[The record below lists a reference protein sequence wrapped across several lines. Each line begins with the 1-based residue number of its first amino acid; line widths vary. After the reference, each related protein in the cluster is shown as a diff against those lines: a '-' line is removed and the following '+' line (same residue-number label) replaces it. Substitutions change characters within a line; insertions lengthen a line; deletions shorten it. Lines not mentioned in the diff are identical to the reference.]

1 MPISRLSLR
10 MRSLLASIIL
20 VVGFSLSAIPA
31 RAEFWGTNYTAAII
45 DHMFEQLSYQIEGML
60 LTNLKGAAIQM
71 LNQQVQE
78 MLGGGSGGNALYITN
93 YQDYIQGIARD
104 NAQAMMNDFFTNST
118 RGKYASANYMEIGS
132 VAGVSIDMDMAG
144 LVQDAMQSVGI
155 DGRALQYNFDQL
167 SSGSD
172 IVNGLGSM
180 RDLNLLVSN
189 PMNNPMG
196 ASMVATEMYNRTLSE
211 NVDIQKIKAMSS
223 GFIPNESGG
232 EVVTPAG
239 SIEAMTTS
247 VETLSNDVIA
257 SAENYGQIIGG
268 MISSYAT
275 KAISRMVQKGVG
287 KAKSELAGSFG
298 NIGNQISNYASGALN
313 TSGIG
318 SRFSGEFSQQINVR
332 SRSMTSP
339 AVSQQHFDP

>member
-1 MPISRLSLR
+1 MYMSRFSLR
-10 MRSLLASIIL
+10 VRSVLVSIVL
-20 VVGFSLSAIPA
+20 VIGFSMSAAPA

-45 DHMFEQLSYQIEGML
+45 DYMFEQLSYQIEGML
-60 LTNLKGAAIQM
+60 LVNLKGAAIQM
-71 LNQQVQE
+71 LNQQVQQ

-118 RGKYASANYMEIGS
+118 RGKYASANYMEVGSIG
-132 VAGVSIDMDMAG
+132 GVSIEMDMTG
-144 LVQDAMQSVGI
+144 LVQDAMQSAGI

-167 SSGSD
+167 SSGSS
-172 IVNGLGSM
+172 IASGLGSM

-196 ASMVATEMYNRTLSE
+196 ASMVATEIYNRTLSE

-247 VETLSNDVIA
+247 VETLSNDVLA
-257 SAENYGQIIGG
+257 NAENYGEIMGG
-268 MISSYAT
+268 MISSYAN
-275 KAISRMVQKGVG
+275 KAISKMVQKGVG
-287 KAKSELAGSFG
+287 KAKSELSNSFG
-298 NIGNQISNYASGALN
+298 NTGNQISNYASKALSTN
-313 TSGIG
+313 GTG
-318 SRFSGEFSQQINVR
+318 SQFSSEFGQQTNVQ

-339 AVSQQHFDP
+339 SSGQQHFDP